1 MIITNNS
8 KMPKLRETTPDIG
21 VSPIYAELISQTPG
35 RVRLRVA
42 PEYRQSQDIEP
53 LIKLLNERLEIYRVR
68 ANIHSGSITI
78 FYAQD
83 HINFERVWAIL
94 QDLGVTFSQIPEQ
107 QPRRSANGQSD
118 AAASVTHA
126 VTHFNRRV
134 RRATDGKVDIRFLI
148 PLGFSVLAIRQ
159 LIVKGLMIE
168 VIPWYVLAWYSFDS
182 FIKLH
187 YTSEIQE

>member
-1 MIITNNS
+1 MLITNNS
-8 KMPKLRETTPDIG
+8 KMPKLRETTPEMG
-21 VSPIYAELISQTPG
+21 SSPIYAELISQTPG

-68 ANIHSGSITI
+68 ANIQSGSITI

-83 HINFERVWAIL
+83 YINFEGVWAIL
-94 QDLGVTFSQIPEQ
+94 QDLGVTFSPIPEQ
-107 QPRRSANGQSD
+107 PRNSANGQSD
-118 AAASVTHA
+118 AAASVTYA
-126 VTHFNRRV
+126 VTHLNRRV
-134 RRATDGKVDIRFLI
+134 RRATDGIIDIRFLI

-168 VIPWYVLAWYSFDS
+168 AIPWYVLAWYSFDS

-187 YTSEIQE
+187 YTSESQE

>member
-1 MIITNNS
+1 MLITNNS
-8 KMPKLRETTPDIG
+8 KMPKLRETTPEIG
-21 VSPIYAELISQTPG
+21 SSPIYVELISQTPG

-83 HINFERVWAIL
+83 HINFEGVWAIL
-94 QDLGVTFSQIPEQ
+94 QDLGVTFSPIPEQ
-107 QPRRSANGQSD
+107 PRNSAQGQSD
-118 AAASVTHA
+118 AAASVTYA
-126 VTHFNRRV
+126 VTHLNRRV
-134 RRATDGKVDIRFLI
+134 RRATDGIIDIRFLI

-168 VIPWYVLAWYSFDS
+168 AIPWYVLAWYSFDS

-187 YTSEIQE
+187 YTSEPQE

>member
-1 MIITNNS
+1 MLITNNS
-8 KMPKLRETTPDIG
+8 KMPKLRETTPEIG
-21 VSPIYAELISQTPG
+21 SSPIYVELISQTPG

-83 HINFERVWAIL
+83 HINFEGVWAIL
-94 QDLGVTFSQIPEQ
+94 QDLGVTFSPISE
-107 QPRRSANGQSD
+107 QPRNSANGQSD
-118 AAASVTHA
+118 AAASVTYA
-126 VTHFNRRV
+126 VTHLNHRV
-134 RRATDGKVDIRFLI
+134 RRATDGMVDLRFLI

-159 LIVKGLMIE
+159 LVVKGLMIE
-168 VIPWYVLAWYSFDS
+168 AIPWYVLAWYSFDS

-187 YTSEIQE
+187 YTSEPQE

>member
-1 MIITNNS
+1 MLITNNS
-8 KMPKLRETTPDIG
+8 KMPKLRETTPEIG
-21 VSPIYAELISQTPG
+21 SSPIYVELISQTPG

-83 HINFERVWAIL
+83 HINFEGVWAIL
-94 QDLGVTFSQIPEQ
+94 QDLGVTFSPIPEQ
-107 QPRRSANGQSD
+107 PRNSAKGQSD
-118 AAASVTHA
+118 AAASVTYA
-126 VTHFNRRV
+126 VTHLNRRV
-134 RRATDGKVDIRFLI
+134 RRATDGIIDIRFLI
-148 PLGFSVLAIRQ
+148 PLGLSVLAIRQ

-168 VIPWYVLAWYSFDS
+168 AIPWYVLAWYSFDS

-187 YTSEIQE
+187 YTSEPQE